1 MDGTRDV
8 PDAPGASGAS
18 GASGVL
24 DTPDESDESA
34 VPDVA
39 EVLDARSHEPP
50 RAVLTDFG
58 GVLTTS
64 VLDSFRAWSTG
75 VGDDPL
81 LLERLFREDTE
92 SSALLVEHECG
103 RLGEADFERGIAAR
117 LREKG
122 VSVAPAGLVA
132 AIGAGM
138 RPDEAMLAAL
148 GELRAR
154 GVPVAIVSN
163 ALGDDCYQ
171 GYDLDALADT
181 VVISSEIG
189 SRKPGRRIYRTA
201 CDRLGV
207 EPSDCVM
214 IDDLE
219 HNLRGAERLGIRG
232 LHHIRSEETVR
243 ALGQLFGVD
252 SLAGPGAPGPA

>member
-1 MDGTRDV
+1 MNDADDMPEVR
-8 PDAPGASGAS
+8 PDTA
-18 GASGVL
+18 
-24 DTPDESDESA
+24 
-34 VPDVA
+34 
-39 EVLDARSHEPP
+39 P

-64 VLDSFRAWSTG
+64 VLDSFRSYSARLS
-75 VGDDPL
+75 DDPL
-81 LLERLFREDTE
+81 LIERLFREDAE

-103 RLGEADFERGIAAR
+103 RMSEAEFERGIAGR

-122 VSVAPAGLVA
+122 VEAEPEGLVA

-138 RPDEAMLAAL
+138 RPDETMLAAL
-148 GELRAR
+148 RELRAH

-207 EPSDCVM
+207 EPTACVM

-219 HNLRGAERLGIRG
+219 HNLRGASRLGIRG
-232 LHHIRSEETVR
+232 LHHLDSIETTR
-243 ALGQLFGVD
+243 ALGELFDIGPQH
-252 SLAGPGAPGPA
+252 AGPGAPTPT

>member
-1 MDGTRDV
+1 MG
-8 PDAPGASGAS
+8 DAPEAIEAR
-18 GASGVL
+18 
-24 DTPDESDESA
+24 PDGS
-34 VPDVA
+34 
-39 EVLDARSHEPP
+39 P

-75 VGDDPL
+75 AGDDPL

-92 SSALLVEHECG
+92 ASALLVEHECG
-103 RLGEADFERGIAAR
+103 RLSEAGFERGIAGR
-117 LREKG
+117 LREQG
-122 VSVAPAGLVA
+122 VVVEPAGLVA

-138 RPDEAMLAAL
+138 RPDETMLAAL
-148 GELRAR
+148 RELRAQ
-154 GVPVAIVSN
+154 GIPVAIVSN

-181 VVISSEIG
+181 VVISSRIG

-219 HNLRGAERLGIRG
+219 HNLRGAARLGIRG
-232 LHHIRSEETVR
+232 MHHLHSGETVR
-243 ALGQLFGVD
+243 ALGQLFGVG

>member
-1 MDGTRDV
+1 MD
-8 PDAPGASGAS
+8 
-18 GASGVL
+18 
-24 DTPDESDESA
+24 
-34 VPDVA
+34 
-39 EVLDARSHEPP
+39 EVLEARAEGPP

-64 VLDSFRAWSTG
+64 VLDSFRAWSTR
-75 VGDDPL
+75 VSDDPL
-81 LLERLFREDTE
+81 LIERLFREDTE

-103 RLGEADFERGIAAR
+103 RMSEAEFERGIAGR

-122 VSVAPAGLVA
+122 VDVEPAGLVT

-138 RPDEAMLAAL
+138 RPDETMLAAL
-148 GELRAR
+148 SGLRDQ

-171 GYDLDALADT
+171 GYDLDALADV
-181 VVISSEIG
+181 VVISSRIG

-201 CDRLGV
+201 CDLLGV
-207 EPSDCVM
+207 DPSACVM

-219 HNLRGAERLGIRG
+219 HNLTGAARLGIRG
-232 LHHIRSEETVR
+232 LHHIHSDETAH
-243 ALGQLFGVD
+243 ALRELF
-252 SLAGPGAPGPA
+252 PADPAADPAR

>member
-1 MDGTRDV
+1 MEKEV
-8 PDAPGASGAS
+8 
-18 GASGVL
+18 
-24 DTPDESDESA
+24 DEKTA
-34 VPDVA
+34 
-39 EVLDARSHEPP
+39 LDAVSEAAKAGVEAAPP

-64 VLDSFRAWSTG
+64 VFDSFRSYSARVSE
-75 VGDDPL
+75 DPL
-81 LLERLFREDTE
+81 LIERLFREDAE

-103 RLGEADFERGIAAR
+103 RLSEADFERGIAAR

-122 VSVAPAGLVA
+122 VEVEPAGLVA

-138 RPDEAMLAAL
+138 RPDEKMIAAL
-148 GELRAR
+148 VGLRAR

-163 ALGDDCYQ
+163 ALGDDCYR
-171 GYDLDALADT
+171 GYDMEALADV

-207 EPSDCVM
+207 EPPACVM

-219 HNLRGAERLGIRG
+219 HNLSGAARLGIRG
-232 LHHIRSEETVR
+232 LHHVDSTETAR
-243 ALGQLFGVD
+243 ALGELFGVD
-252 SLAGPGAPGPA
+252 SLTEA

>member
-1 MDGTRDV
+1 MNDAAGMREV
-8 PDAPGASGAS
+8 RPDARPS
-18 GASGVL
+18 
-24 DTPDESDESA
+24 
-34 VPDVA
+34 
-39 EVLDARSHEPP
+39 
-50 RAVLTDFG
+50 AVLTDFG

-64 VLDSFRAWSTG
+64 VLESFRSYSARVS
-75 VGDDPL
+75 DDPL
-81 LLERLFREDTE
+81 LIERLFREDTE

-103 RLGEADFERGIAAR
+103 RLSEAEFERGIAGR

-122 VSVAPAGLVA
+122 VEVEPSGLVA

-138 RPDEAMLAAL
+138 RPDETMLAAL
-148 GELRAR
+148 RGLRAE

-171 GYDLDALADT
+171 GYDLGALADA

-189 SRKPGRRIYRTA
+189 SRKPGRRIYKEA

-207 EPSDCVM
+207 DPPACVM

-219 HNLRGAERLGIRG
+219 HNLTGAARLGIRG
-232 LHHIRSEETVR
+232 LHHLDSNETVH
-243 ALGQLFGVD
+243 ALGELFAVA
-252 SLAGPGAPGPA
+252 SLTGPAR

>member
-1 MDGTRDV
+1 MDGKT
-8 PDAPGASGAS
+8 A
-18 GASGVL
+18 
-24 DTPDESDESA
+24 
-34 VPDVA
+34 
-39 EVLDARSHEPP
+39 LDAASEAAEAGTEAAPP

-64 VLDSFRAWSTG
+64 VLDSFRSYSARVSE
-75 VGDDPL
+75 DPL
-81 LLERLFREDTE
+81 LIERLFREDTE
-92 SSALLVEHECG
+92 ASALLVEHECG
-103 RLGEADFERGIAAR
+103 RMGEADFERGIAGR

-122 VSVAPAGLVA
+122 VEVEPAGLVA
-132 AIGAGM
+132 AIGAGL
-138 RPDEAMLAAL
+138 RPDETMLAAL
-148 GELRAR
+148 AGLRAK
-154 GVPVAIVSN
+154 GIPVAIVSN

-171 GYDLDALADT
+171 GYDMEALADV

-219 HNLRGAERLGIRG
+219 HNLSGAARLGIRG
-232 LHHIRSEETVR
+232 LHHVDSAETAR
-243 ALGQLFGVD
+243 ALGELFGV
-252 SLAGPGAPGPA
+252 GPLSR

>member
-1 MDGTRDV
+1 MTAV
-8 PDAPGASGAS
+8 
-18 GASGVL
+18 
-24 DTPDESDESA
+24 DEG
-34 VPDVA
+34 
-39 EVLDARSHEPP
+39 LKARPKGPP

-64 VLDSFRAWSTG
+64 VLDSFRAYSTG

-81 LLERLFREDTE
+81 LIERLFREDAK

-103 RLGEADFERGIAAR
+103 RMSEAEFERGIAGR
-117 LREKG
+117 LRDQG
-122 VSVAPAGLVA
+122 VDVEPEGLVA
-132 AIGAGM
+132 AITAEM
-138 RPDEAMLAAL
+138 RPDETMLAAL
-148 GELRAR
+148 SGLRAR

-189 SRKPGRRIYRTA
+189 SRKPGRHIYRTA

-207 EPSDCVM
+207 DPSDCVM

-219 HNLRGAERLGIRG
+219 HNLRGAARLGIRG
-232 LHHIRSEETVR
+232 LHHLHSTETVR
-243 ALGQLFGVD
+243 ALEQLFGGGPH
-252 SLAGPGAPGPA
+252 AGAGEPGPA

>member
-1 MDGTRDV
+1 MDEKTAL
-8 PDAPGASGAS
+8 DAASGA
-18 GASGVL
+18 
-24 DTPDESDESA
+24 
-34 VPDVA
+34 
-39 EVLDARSHEPP
+39 ARAGGQAAPP

-64 VLDSFRAWSTG
+64 VLDSFRSWSAR
-75 VGDDPL
+75 VSEDPL
-81 LLERLFREDTE
+81 LIERLFRQDTE

-103 RLGEADFERGIAAR
+103 RMSEAEFERGIAGR
-117 LREKG
+117 LREQG
-122 VSVAPAGLVA
+122 VDVEAEGLVS
-132 AIGAGM
+132 AIGAGL
-138 RPDEAMLAAL
+138 RPDETMLAAL
-148 GELRAR
+148 AGLRAK
-154 GVPVAIVSN
+154 GIPVAIVSN

-171 GYDLDALADT
+171 GYDMEALADV

-219 HNLRGAERLGIRG
+219 HNLSGAARLGIRG
-232 LHHIRSEETVR
+232 LHHVDSDETAR
-243 ALGQLFGVD
+243 ALGELFGGG
-252 SLAGPGAPGPA
+252 LPTR

>member
-1 MDGTRDV
+1 MEDLDDV
-8 PDAPGASGAS
+8 
-18 GASGVL
+18 L
-24 DTPDESDESA
+24 E
-34 VPDVA
+34 
-39 EVLDARSHEPP
+39 ARPEGPP

-64 VLDSFRAWSTG
+64 VLDSFRAYSTR
-75 VGDDPL
+75 VGDDPTL
-81 LLERLFREDTE
+81 IERLFREDAE

-103 RLGEADFERGIAAR
+103 RMSEADFERGIAGR

-122 VSVAPAGLVA
+122 VEVEPSGLVA

-138 RPDEAMLAAL
+138 RPDETMLAAL
-148 GELRAR
+148 SRLRAR

-207 EPSDCVM
+207 EPSACVM

-219 HNLRGAERLGIRG
+219 HNLRGAARLGIRP
-232 LHHIRSEETVR
+232 LHHMHSDETVR
-243 ALGQLFGVD
+243 ALGELFDID
-252 SLAGPGAPGPA
+252 SLAAPAAPAAPAGPAST